1 MSLDPVRRI
10 ISGKKARYTNDEH
23 NLDLDLVQLTDR
35 VTLMGYPAVGTA
47 SLYRNKSPGG
57 SFGLY
62 RSQVLKYISLLPA
75 PPLIVNLCPRYENS
89 YPADALV
96 PPADRVVRFPF
107 PDHYPPP
114 LSLLPVAVETIDTWM
129 KKNPQGTLMIHCKA
143 GKGRSGTM
151 ALSYLLTLPGL
162 PSAPSLPTSSSDS
175 CSNEP
180 IDPSPRPATTT
191 THQTHQEKLA
201 ALIDFHTSRR
211 MAPGTTSRGVS
222 IASQRRWLGYWA
234 RILDREDPRPRVVE
248 EKSLRT
254 IRLDW
259 IGIRGKGP
267 KGLWG
272 KLGGERMA
280 VQVFHYR
287 PSISSSL
294 RKREVGLDAD
304 RSADEISSPFDDEKW
319 DDEEEDMLQRVGT
332 FSEAPDV
339 EAPSSL
345 EEGEDLTETPN
356 AITPATTAPS
366 SPHPDSPPSPSS
378 PSSNPEEDSPI
389 RTLLP
394 SSIYLPPPTSP
405 SLDVAPRS
413 KEVSKSSTALEEGMI
428 LDADEGIQFKL
439 LLGKSGRKHGDYLP
453 AMAALGIIWFIPS
466 FEADAAG
473 QSRSHVFKVEK
484 GSIDFLKPQSGIQG
498 VEIGFTFV

>member
-35 VTLMGYPAVGTA
+35 VTLMGYPAIGTA
-47 SLYRNKSPGG
+47 SLYRNK
-57 SFGLY
+57 
-62 RSQVLKYISLLPA
+62 RSHVLKYISLLHS

-89 YPADALV
+89 YPSDALV

-162 PSAPSLPTSSSDS
+162 PSAPSLPTSPSDS
-175 CSNEP
+175 PSNQP
-180 IDPSPRPATTT
+180 IDPSPRPATSIPA
-191 THQTHQEKLA
+191 QTHQEKLA

-211 MAPGTTSRGVS
+211 MAPGTTSKGVS

-234 RILDREDPRPRVVE
+234 RILDRQDPRPRVVE
-248 EKSLRT
+248 DKSLRKV
-254 IRLDW
+254 RLEW
-259 IGIRGKGP
+259 IKIHGKGP
-267 KGLWG
+267 KGLWA

-294 RKREVGLDAD
+294 RKRELVLGSDHTNGD
-304 RSADEISSPFDDEKW
+304 KISSPFDDERW
-319 DDEEEDMLQRVGT
+319 DDEEEDMIQRVGT
-332 FSEAPDV
+332 FSEAGDT
-339 EAPSSL
+339 EAPSSAAN
-345 EEGEDLTETPN
+345 EEDSSETPD
-356 AITPATTAPS
+356 AMTPATTAPS
-366 SPHPDSPPSPSS
+366 SPHSDSPPSPSS
-378 PSSNPEEDSPI
+378 LGTSAPEDVPTRI
-389 RTLLP
+389 LLP

-405 SLDVAPRS
+405 SLDVALRS
-413 KEVSKSSTALEEGMI
+413 KEDSKSVTALEQEMI

-466 FEADAAG
+466 FEADASGCAG
-473 QSRSHVFKVEK
+473 QPRSHVFSVEK
-484 GSIDFLKPQSGIQG
+484 GSIDFLKPQSGIEG
-498 VEIGFTFV
+498 VEIGFTYV